1 MNLDNFLAQA
11 WAEHGDKP
19 QQVADQLA
27 SALHLLK
34 TPQEIAP
41 FAALL
46 THVYGEHLGQWTLGV
61 NLLNSIRGLAAFDGD
76 PVVASALS
84 CRIACLLFAGGD
96 ESALALL
103 STEDQVSALAM
114 AAAALAG
121 RQDLTRALAAYTQ
134 ALGLANA
141 GLPPGSPA
149 VRALAVGG
157 NNLAATLEELQDR
170 DPIQTR
176 GMVVAAEGALKY
188 WKLAGTWL
196 EEERAEYRL
205 SRSLLQAGQGVSAAA
220 SAQRC
225 VAVCKLNNASAF
237 EQFFGYAVLALA
249 QRAAGE
255 SGLFEAARQQAMTF
269 YELVPQQERQWCETE
284 LGELR
289 G

>member
-34 TPQEIAP
+34 SPQDISP

-46 THVYGEHLGQWTLGV
+46 THVYGEHLGQWNLGV
-61 NLLNSIRGLAAFDGD
+61 NLLNSIRGLAVLGGD
-76 PVVASALS
+76 PVVARALS
-84 CRIACLLFAGGD
+84 GRIACLLFAGGD
-96 ESALALL
+96 DSALALL
-103 STEDQVSALAM
+103 GTEDQVSALAM

-121 RQDLTRALAAYTQ
+121 RQNLTRALAAYAQ
-134 ALGLANA
+134 ALGLANE

-157 NNLAATLEELQDR
+157 NNLAATLEEMQDR
-170 DPIQTR
+170 DPIQTK
-176 GMVVAAEGALKY
+176 GMVVAAEAALKY

-205 SRSLLQAGQGVSAAA
+205 SCSLRQAGQGVTAAA

-225 VAVCKLNNASAF
+225 VAVCKLNDAPAF

-255 SGLFEAARQQAMTF
+255 SVLFEAARQQALTF
-269 YELVPQQERQWCETE
+269 YELVPQQERQWCQSE
-284 LGELR
+284 LSELR